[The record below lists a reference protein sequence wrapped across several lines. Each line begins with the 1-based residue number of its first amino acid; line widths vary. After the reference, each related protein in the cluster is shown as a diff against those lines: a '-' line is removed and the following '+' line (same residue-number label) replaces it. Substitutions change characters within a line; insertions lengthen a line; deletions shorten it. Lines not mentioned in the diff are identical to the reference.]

1 MNRLYFAD
9 NLSWLRNRDEF
20 PNESVDLAFHFADA
34 REWSAS
40 LSLNRAE
47 SSGRAVLGRQF
58 DISLAFRN
66 K

>member
-1 MNRLYFAD
+1 VNRLYFGD

-34 REWSAS
+34 KEWSAS

-47 SSGRAVLGRQF
+47 SSAPGRFWASIRYIPGV
-58 DISLAFRN
+58 SE
-66 K
+66 

>member
-1 MNRLYFAD
+1 MYFGD

-40 LSLNRAE
+40 LSLNRVE
-47 SSGRAVLGRQF
+47 
-58 DISLAFRN
+58 SLAPGRFRASIRYIPGVSE
-66 K
+66 

>member
-1 MNRLYFAD
+1 LYFGD

-20 PNESVDLAFHFADA
+20 PNKSVDLAFHFADA

-40 LSLNRAE
+40 LSLNRVE
-47 SSGRAVLGRQF
+47 SLAPGLFGRQF